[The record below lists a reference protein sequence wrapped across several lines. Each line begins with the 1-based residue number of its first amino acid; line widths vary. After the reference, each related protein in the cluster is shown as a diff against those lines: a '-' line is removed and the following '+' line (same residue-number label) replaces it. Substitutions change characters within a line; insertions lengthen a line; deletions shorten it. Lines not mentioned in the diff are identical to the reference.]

1 MAITHLVV
9 VAPYVSLAHLA
20 HAGRV
25 VLVVSVFVVS
35 SCQNTKRRF
44 IEHIF
49 TPGTHHVFFC
59 ILLLHNGVTRVP
71 LFFLHIAGGPFLFLA
86 VFRERQMHTLI
97 KGLVLL
103 YLRYLFLLLLNRVL

>member
-1 MAITHLVV
+1 MAIAHSVV

-20 HAGRV
+20 YAGRV

-35 SCQNTKRRF
+35 SYQNTKRPF

-49 TPGTHHVFFC
+49 THGTRHVFFC
-59 ILLLHNGVTRVP
+59 ILLLYNGVTRVL

-86 VFRERQMHTLI
+86 VFRERQLH
-97 KGLVLL
+97 GVH
-103 YLRYLFLLLLNRVL
+103 